1 MSRRSGGGLV
11 VYLLGLLVLAG
22 AGYGAWRIWQNQDVA
37 LAASRVSLADAAAR
51 GPKVRVAKVVAG
63 PDERQI
69 TLLGDTRPYQ
79 TATLYSKIGGY
90 LRAIHVD
97 RGDMVTSGQ
106 ILAEVDSAETD
117 SLYTSALTDLE
128 NKRRNAVRAH
138 DLVGHGSMSV
148 QAADQADTDFR
159 IAAAHVA
166 QVTTLKSYETM
177 RAPFA
182 GRITARF
189 VDPGALVTNA
199 ATNQTSS
206 QPVLTIADDS
216 RLRIDVHVEQ
226 RDVPFVHVGDAAEVS
241 DAADRTRIRKAV
253 VARSAGELDP
263 RTRTLFVELELDNS
277 DHFLVA
283 GSFAYV
289 TLHVKLRSYPEVP
302 ASALLTRGNGA
313 FVAAVGENGTV
324 HLQPVSVVRTD
335 GDRVL
340 LGEGVKV
347 GQGVV
352 INLPDEVAD
361 GGRVQAVLASQ

>member
-1 MSRRSGGGLV
+1 
-11 VYLLGLLVLAG
+11 
-22 AGYGAWRIWQNQDVA
+22 
-37 LAASRVSLADAAAR
+37 
-51 GPKVRVAKVVAG
+51 
-63 PDERQI
+63 
-69 TLLGDTRPYQ
+69 
-79 TATLYSKIGGY
+79 
-90 LRAIHVD
+90 
-97 RGDMVTSGQ
+97 
-106 ILAEVDSAETD
+106 
-117 SLYTSALTDLE
+117 
-128 NKRRNAVRAH
+128 
-138 DLVGHGSMSV
+138 MSV

-159 IAAAHVA
+159 IAAAHLA
-166 QVTTLKSYETM
+166 QATTLKSSETM

-199 ATNQTSS
+199 ATESDELATGS
-206 QPVLTIADDS
+206 DD
-216 RLRIDVHVEQ
+216 RRRPPAQGGRPCRAARCAVRPRRRRGGGEQ
-226 RDVPFVHVGDAAEVS
+226 RGGPDAHQEGGRGAQ
-241 DAADRTRIRKAV
+241 R
-253 VARSAGELDP
+253 GELDP

-340 LGEGVKV
+340 LGEG
-347 GQGVV
+347 
-352 INLPDEVAD
+352 
-361 GGRVQAVLASQ
+361 

>member
-1 MSRRSGGGLV
+1 V
-11 VYLLGLLVLAG
+11 QIATVT
-22 AGYGAWRIWQNQDVA
+22 
-37 LAASRVSLADAAAR
+37 
-51 GPKVRVAKVVAG
+51 AG

-69 TLLGDTRPYQ
+69 TLLGDTRPYL

-97 RGDMVTSGQ
+97 RGDVVTSGQ
-106 ILAEVDSAETD
+106 VLAEVDSAETD

-128 NKRRNAVRAH
+128 NKRRNAGRAH
-138 DLVGHGSMSV
+138 DLVAHGSMSV

-159 IAAAHVA
+159 MAAAHVA
-166 QVTTLKSYETM
+166 QVTTLKSYEVM
-177 RAPFA
+177 RAPFG
-182 GRITARF
+182 GRVTARF

-206 QPVLTIADDS
+206 QPVLTLADDS
-216 RLRIDVHVEQ
+216 RLRVDVYVEQ
-226 RDVPFVHVGDAAEVS
+226 RDVPFIHVGDAAEVS
-241 DAADRTRIRKAV
+241 DAADRTRTTKGV
-253 VARSAGELDP
+253 VARSAGQLDP

-302 ASALLTRGNGA
+302 ASALLTRGNSA
-313 FVAAVGENGTV
+313 FVAVVGKDGTV
-324 HLQPVSVVRTD
+324 HLQPVSVARTD

-340 LGEGVKV
+340 LAEGVQVGEGVAL
-347 GQGVV
+347 
-352 INLPDEVAD
+352 NLPDEVAD
-361 GGRVQAVLASQ
+361 GGRVQAVLASR

>member
-1 MSRRSGGGLV
+1 MSRGRGGGFV
-11 VYLLGLLVLAG
+11 VYLLGLLMLAG
-22 AGYGAWRIWQNQDVA
+22 AGYGAWRIWENQDVA
-37 LAASRVSLADAAAR
+37 LAASRVALADAAAR
-51 GPKVRVAKVVAG
+51 GPKVRIAKVVAG

-69 TLLGDTRPYQ
+69 TLLADTRPYL

-97 RGDMVTSGQ
+97 RGDKVASGQ
-106 ILAEVDSAETD
+106 ILAEVDSTETD

-128 NKRRNAVRAH
+128 NKRRNAARAH
-138 DLVGHGSMSV
+138 VLVGHGSMSV

-159 IAAAHVA
+159 IAAAHLA

-182 GRITARF
+182 GHVTARF

-216 RLRIDVHVEQ
+216 RLRVDVYVEQ

-241 DAADRTRIRKAV
+241 DATDRKRIRKAV
-253 VARSAGELDP
+253 VARSADQLDP

-289 TLHVKLRSYPEVP
+289 TLHVKLHSYPEVP
-302 ASALLTRGNGA
+302 AAALLTRGNGA
-313 FVAAVGENGTV
+313 FVAAVGEDGTV
-324 HLQPVSVVRTD
+324 HLQPVSVARTA
-335 GDRVL
+335 GDREL
-340 LGEGVKV
+340 LAEGVRVGEGVAL
-347 GQGVV
+347 
-352 INLPDEVAD
+352 NLPDEVSD
-361 GGRVQAVLASQ
+361 GGKVRASQ